1 MDHGAYRR
9 WLPRWLGALTV
20 TVVTLRD
27 GSSIRV
33 RDLAP
38 DDRDKL
44 RAGFE
49 ELSPT
54 ARLMRFGRTVDELP
68 ESMLDALMDVD
79 GHDHVALVAVED
91 TEPEGDGLGIARFIR
106 EPYETAAAE
115 AAITVAEGQRGRGVG
130 TALLQALARRAT
142 REGVTEFR
150 NYVLAENVAM
160 RRVFED
166 LGAHVA
172 VQGGSIVRM
181 DLPLDGPL
189 RDDSD
194 AARILRAV
202 AQGR

>member
-1 MDHGAYRR
+1 MFGA
-9 WLPRWLGALTV
+9 PDV

-27 GSSIRV
+27 GSRVRV

-38 DDRDKL
+38 EDRDKL
-44 RAGFE
+44 RAGFD

-54 ARLMRFGRTVDELP
+54 ARLMRFGREVEELT
-68 ESMLDALMDVD
+68 EDMLDDLMDVD

-91 TEPEGDGLGIARFIR
+91 TDPEGDGLGIARFIR
-106 EPYETAAAE
+106 EPYETTAAE

-130 TALLQALARRAT
+130 TALLTALAERAT

-150 NYVLAENVAM
+150 NYVLAENLAM

-172 VQGGSIVRM
+172 VQGGPVLRM
-181 DLPLDGPL
+181 DLPLEGPL

-194 AARILRAV
+194 AARVLRAI
-202 AQGR
+202 AQGS